1 VTGIRL
7 ALPSTALLWQRPA
20 GILVA
25 NENSVSQGGIMRR
38 VLSVLLLA
46 GLAFGVAAAEP
57 ITVDTIKARG
67 TLIVGTPGDYRP
79 FAIHNADGSY
89 EGADIDMAKG
99 FAGKLGVRLE
109 VVPTE
114 WAKLQGDFDAGKFDI
129 AIGGITVTPDRAAK
143 GDFSVSL
150 LEDGKRPV
158 VRCADKDKFTSIAA
172 IDLPSTRVVVNPGAA
187 NEAFARA
194 NFHQAPIT
202 VNPDNVT
209 VPDQIV
215 AGRAD
220 VFVTDGIEVDLI
232 AKRHPGVLCA
242 AAVPAPFTHLTKAWY
257 FPKDAGLK
265 QAIDGYLA
273 PAKAD
278 GTWTATLE
286 AAMK

>member
-1 VTGIRL
+1 
-7 ALPSTALLWQRPA
+7 
-20 GILVA
+20 
-25 NENSVSQGGIMRR
+25 MRR
-38 VLSVLLLA
+38 CLSALLLA
-46 GLAFGVAAAEP
+46 AVAGGVASAQP
-57 ITVDTIKARG
+57 VMLDTIKARG
-67 TLIVGTPGDYRP
+67 TLIVGAPGDYRP
-79 FAIHNADGSY
+79 FAVRNPDGSY

-109 VVPTE
+109 IVPTS
-114 WAKLQGDFDAGKFDI
+114 WAALQGDFDAGKFDI

-158 VRCADKDKFTSIAA
+158 VRCADKDKYNSIAA
-172 IDLPSTRVVVNPGAA
+172 IDQPATRVVVNPGAA

-194 NFHQAPIT
+194 NFHAAPIT
-202 VNPDNVT
+202 VNPDNIT

-215 AGRAD
+215 ANKAD

-257 FPKDAGLK
+257 FPKDEALK

-278 GTWTATLE
+278 GTWAATLE
-286 AAMK
+286 AAMQ

>member
-1 VTGIRL
+1 
-7 ALPSTALLWQRPA
+7 
-20 GILVA
+20 
-25 NENSVSQGGIMRR
+25 MRR
-38 VLSVLLLA
+38 LLSVLVLA
-46 GLAFGVAAAEP
+46 GLAGSVCAAEP
-57 ITVDTIKARG
+57 INLDTIKARG
-67 TLIVGTPGDYRP
+67 TLRVGTPGDYRP
-79 FAIHNADGSY
+79 FAIHNPDGSY

-114 WAKLQGDFDAGKFDI
+114 WAKLQGDFDAGDFDI
-129 AIGGITVTPDRAAK
+129 AIGGITITPDRAAK
-143 GDFSVSL
+143 GDFSVAL

-158 VRCADKDKFTSIAA
+158 VRCADKDRFTSVAA
-172 IDLPSTRVVVNPGAA
+172 IDQPTTKVVVNPGAA

-215 AGRAD
+215 AGKAD

-242 AAVPAPFTHLTKAWY
+242 AAVPGPFTHLTKAWY

-265 QAIDGYLA
+265 QAIDSYLGA
-273 PAKAD
+273 AKSD
-278 GTWTATLE
+278 GTWAATLD

>member
-1 VTGIRL
+1 
-7 ALPSTALLWQRPA
+7 
-20 GILVA
+20 
-25 NENSVSQGGIMRR
+25 MRR
-38 VLSVLLLA
+38 VLSIVLLA
-46 GLAFGVAAAEP
+46 GLASGVAAADP
-57 ITVDTIKARG
+57 VSLDMIKARG

-79 FAIHNADGSY
+79 FAIRNPDGSY

-109 VVPTE
+109 IVPTD
-114 WAKLQGDFDAGKFDI
+114 WSKLQGDFDAGKFDI

-143 GDFSVSL
+143 GDFSVAL

-158 VRCADKDKFTSIAA
+158 VRCADKDKYVSIAA
-172 IDLPSTRVVVNPGAA
+172 IDQPSTRVVVNPGAA

-194 NFHQAPIT
+194 NFHQAPIG
-202 VNPDNVT
+202 VNPDNIT
-209 VPDQIV
+209 VPDQIA
-215 AGRAD
+215 AGKAD

-232 AKRHPGVLCA
+232 ARRHPGVLCA

-257 FPKDAGLK
+257 FPKGQGLK
-265 QAIDGYLA
+265 QAIDGYLV

-278 GTWTATLE
+278 GTWAATLD